1 MDKFEIEAMIKY
13 YIDVLERSKNPKHIE
28 YASIMLA
35 FHLDKLKLDTDMVN
49 AVNKYSTNTA

>member
-28 YASIMLA
+28 YAESMMS
-35 FHLDKLKLDTDMVN
+35 FHIAKLELETDFIKKK
-49 AVNKYSTNTA
+49 KYSTNTA